1 MIKLSQVHTD
11 YYDII
16 GVPSNASVQ
25 DIKKAYRKLALKY
38 HPDMAKKNGID
49 PKQAEERFKEI
60 SEAYSVLSDLDK
72 RRSYDQSKNQPF
84 SQQFGTADPSGF
96 RMDIDPFEIFRHVFE
111 ESGEEDSFNSYSTDF
126 SPFLGRNS
134 RQTRR
139 VFPQQGSDIDITVD
153 IKRSELEN
161 RSLDLEKSL
170 KLKRKFIDG
179 TEKSERIK
187 IKIPA
192 DVKHGQVLCYPEKG
206 NAGKFQG
213 KAGDLYLNVNIV
225 EDILDL
231 PVSLFLALRGTNI
244 TFKTRNREK
253 ITGIIPSTTRENTIL
268 TMKTQTGKPQKV
280 RIKYQYPGV
289 ITAPQK
295 KLLTQLHEL
304 SPRII

>member
-1 MIKLSQVHTD
+1 MSQVPTD

-49 PKQAEERFKEI
+49 SKQAEERFKEI
-60 SEAYSVLSDLDK
+60 SEAYSVLSDPYK
-72 RRSYDQSKNQPF
+72 RRSYDQSKNEPF
-84 SQQFGTADPSGF
+84 SQRFGTGDPSGF
-96 RMDIDPFEIFRHVFE
+96 RMDIDPFEIFRHFFE
-111 ESGEEDSFNSYSTDF
+111 ESGEVHSYDSDNTDF
-126 SPFLGRNS
+126 SPYSQRNS
-134 RQTRR
+134 RQSRY
-139 VFPQQGSDIDITVD
+139 VFPQQGSDIAINID

-170 KLKRKFIDG
+170 KLKRKFQDG
-179 TEKSERIK
+179 TVKSEQIK
-187 IKIPA
+187 IKIPV
-192 DVKHGQVLCYPEKG
+192 DIENDQVLHFPGKG

-231 PVSLFLALRGTNI
+231 PVSLYLAIRGTNI
-244 TFKTRNREK
+244 TFKTKHGEK
-253 ITGIIPSTTRENTIL
+253 ITGNIPGMTRENTIL
-268 TMKTQTGKPQKV
+268 TMQTQTGKPQKV
-280 RIKYQYPGV
+280 RIKYQYPSV

-295 KLLTQLHEL
+295 KLLTQLHNL
-304 SPRII
+304 SPR